1 MSSPPVAPAAASSSP
16 PAVVGPADGA
26 GYARGVVLVMLAG
39 ACWSLGGI
47 LVRLV
52 EHAGEWQILLYRS
65 ATLVVVLLAVL
76 AARYR
81 GGIAGAF
88 RRAGLASLVGAAGI
102 ATAFASFIFALT
114 HASVATAVL
123 LLSTAPFL
131 SAVLA
136 RVVLG
141 ERVRR
146 GTWIAM
152 IAALAGVALMV
163 ARGHAI
169 GSLGGALAALLAAFG
184 FSVFTVAQ
192 RFGRANDMTPTV
204 CLAGVLGVLLA
215 GALLA
220 FGEGT
225 GSFAVSG
232 RDLLVCAAMGVLQVG
247 LGLVLYT
254 VGARHV
260 PAAQLALLSL
270 TEVVLAPLWV
280 WLALGEVPD
289 AGMLAGGGIVFAAVV
304 GQALGSLR
312 RRPPP
317 ALVD

>member
-1 MSSPPVAPAAASSSP
+1 MSAARSDIAVPAGTTDP
-16 PAVVGPADGA
+16 
-26 GYARGVVLVMLAG
+26 GYGRGVALVMLAG
-39 ACWSLGGI
+39 VCWSLGGL

-65 ATLVVVLLAVL
+65 ATLVLLLLSVLGW
-76 AARYR
+76 RYR
-81 GGIAGAF
+81 GGLADAF
-88 RRAGLASLVGAAGI
+88 LRAGSASVIGAACI
-102 ATAFASFIFALT
+102 AISFASFIFALT
-114 HASVATAVL
+114 HSSVATAVL

-131 SAVLA
+131 SAAFA

-152 IAALAGVALMV
+152 TVALAGVAVMV
-163 ARGHAI
+163 ARGQEI
-169 GSLGGALAALLAAFG
+169 GSLAGVLAALLAACG
-184 FSVFTVAQ
+184 FSGFTVAQ
-192 RFGRANDMTPTV
+192 RFGKANDMMPTV
-204 CLAGVLGVLLA
+204 CLAGAMGVLLA
-215 GALLA
+215 CGVLAMGGGAGG
-220 FGEGT
+220 FG
-225 GSFAVSG
+225 VSP
-232 RDLLVCAAMGVLQVG
+232 RDLLVCATMGVVQVG
-247 LGLVLYT
+247 LGLMLYT
-254 VGARHV
+254 VGSRHV

-280 WLALGEVPD
+280 WLALDEVPD
-289 AGMLAGGGIVFAAVV
+289 GGMLAGGGIVFAAVV